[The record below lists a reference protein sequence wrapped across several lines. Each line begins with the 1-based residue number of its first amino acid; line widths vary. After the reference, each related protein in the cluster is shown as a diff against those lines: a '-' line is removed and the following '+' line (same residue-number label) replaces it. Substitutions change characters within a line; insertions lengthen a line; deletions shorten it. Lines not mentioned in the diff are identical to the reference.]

1 MKLSKK
7 HFCAMICAPSS
18 HEYRDIERLIGRIVY
33 GNSNARDLIAL
44 KVSLLTIPEITASL
58 KESDVK
64 SGLLLGIS
72 ERLGDHKD
80 IAELIE
86 RAFVDDPPVSV
97 REGGMIKEGY
107 NEKLD
112 ELKKLSLHGK
122 DWIAEMQ
129 QKERDR
135 TGIKSLKIGY
145 NSVFGYYIEVTK
157 TNLAQVPG

>member
-1 MKLSKK
+1 MQQ
-7 HFCAMICAPSS
+7 
-18 HEYRDIERLIGRIVY
+18 
-33 GNSNARDLIAL
+33 
-44 KVSLLTIPEITASL
+44 
-58 KESDVK
+58 
-64 SGLLLGIS
+64 
-72 ERLGDHKD
+72 
-80 IAELIE
+80 LIE
-86 RAFVDDPPVSV
+86 RAFVDDPPVGV

-112 ELKKLSLHGK
+112 ELKKMSLHGK

-157 TNLAQVPG
+157 TNLPQVPGDYIRKQTTANGERFYTPELKEKEVMILSADEKRMALEFELFTEINSFHRRKVKRIADHGAGSRRTGCHHEPCRNGRE